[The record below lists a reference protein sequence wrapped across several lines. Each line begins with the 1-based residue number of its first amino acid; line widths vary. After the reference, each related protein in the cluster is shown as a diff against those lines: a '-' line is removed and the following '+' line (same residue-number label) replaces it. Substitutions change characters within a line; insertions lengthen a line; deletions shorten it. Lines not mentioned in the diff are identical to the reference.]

1 MKGDNRMALRLIQVF
16 LPKTEKDQVQEIL
29 KDHKVLGIWQ
39 EGVSENQVLVRILL
53 FAEDTETVLDI
64 LEKYFS
70 TSEGFRIILLPVEAS
85 IPRPEPEE
93 KVLPE
98 NEKPVVEQKPEPK
111 IAVSRE
117 ELYEDIG
124 ETIKLSWVFIVLII
138 LSSTVAAIGL
148 LRNNVAVIIGAMVI
162 APLLGP
168 NVALSL
174 ATTLGD
180 IDLARRAMKAGLI
193 GILVALIFTIILGF
207 FLGVDPNTPAIA
219 SRTKVGLEDIVLALA
234 SGSAATISFTTALP
248 STLIGVMVAVA
259 LLPPLVTLGIL
270 LGAGYWKMAI
280 GAMLL
285 VFTNLICIN
294 LAGVITFFSQGIR
307 PLKWWEAD
315 KAKKA
320 TRIAIISW
328 TALLLLLVVVIVL
341 SRKTW

>member
-1 MKGDNRMALRLIQVF
+1 MALRLIEVF
-16 LPKTEKDQVQEIL
+16 LPVAVETRFDEIL
-29 KDHKVLGIWQ
+29 KDQKVLGIWK
-39 EGVSENQVLVRILL
+39 ETLSENQILAKILL
-53 FAEDTETVLDI
+53 SAEETETVLDI

-70 TSEGFRIILLPVEAS
+70 TSESFRVILLPVEAS
-85 IPRPEPEE
+85 LPRPEPEE

-98 NEKPVVEQKPEPK
+98 NEKPVGEQKPESK
-111 IAVSRE
+111 IPVSRE
-117 ELYEDIG
+117 ELYEDVG
-124 ETIKLSWVFIVLII
+124 ETIKLSWIFVVLIVL
-138 LSSTVAAIGL
+138 SSIVAAIGL
-148 LRNNVAVIIGAMVI
+148 LRNNVAIIIGAMVI

-180 IDLARRAMKAGLI
+180 IVLARRAMKAALI
-193 GILVALIFTIILGF
+193 GILVALIFTILLGV
-207 FLGVDPNTPAIA
+207 FLQVDPNTPEIA

-234 SGSAATISFTTALP
+234 SGSAATLSFTTALS

-259 LLPPLVTLGIL
+259 LLPPLVTLGML

-285 VFTNLICIN
+285 VLTNLICIN
-294 LAGVITFFSQGIR
+294 LAGVITFFAQGIR

-315 KAKKA
+315 RAKKA

-328 TALLLLLVVVIVL
+328 TALLLLLVVVILL
-341 SRKTW
+341 SKRAFR

>member
-1 MKGDNRMALRLIQVF
+1 MALRFIEAF
-16 LPKTEKDQVQEIL
+16 LPPTDETRIKEVLKDQ
-29 KDHKVLGIWQ
+29 KVLGIWQ
-39 EGVSENQVLVRILL
+39 ETLSENQILVKILVPS
-53 FAEDTETVLDI
+53 EETEHVLDI

-70 TSEGFRIILLPVEAS
+70 TSEGFRIILLSVEAS

-98 NEKPVVEQKPEPK
+98 NEKAVEEQKLEPK
-111 IAVSRE
+111 ITVSRE
-117 ELYEDIG
+117 ELYEDIE
-124 ETIKLSWVFIVLII
+124 ETIKLSWVFIVLVI

-148 LRNNVAVIIGAMVI
+148 LRDNVAVIIGAMVI

-168 NVALSL
+168 NVGLSL

-180 IDLARRAMKAGLI
+180 VDLARRAIKAGLI
-193 GILVALIFTIILGF
+193 GILVALFFTILLGF
-207 FLGVDPNTPAIA
+207 FLKVDPNTPAIA

-294 LAGVITFFSQGIR
+294 LAGVITFFSQGVR

-328 TALLLLLVVVIVL
+328 TVLLLLLAVVIVL
-341 SRKTW
+341 SKKAFR